1 MDKSGPKDSK
11 HWTSSLVV
19 GVDAI
24 DEDHNSLFK
33 LFNEA
38 RLIAENKDSDKL
50 LLIDLAQK
58 LLLYTK
64 SHFSREEVIMA
75 ASAYPGYDEHREIHQ
90 RFLERVQLIL
100 DETIRAEGS
109 LAEFIFALEEQFV
122 SHIKDADVG
131 LAKYTAGF
139 ENEVGHALLSIE
151 PLSLPDKINIYVVDD
166 EPQQVELM
174 IELIDV
180 AGLSAIG
187 YTSALLLIEQR
198 ISNADIILLDLNM
211 PDIDGI
217 EVMRMLYDKGCSPTF
232 ILISGFDERVLH
244 SARQFAEAKN
254 LEVATTY
261 CKPIDSRKFIEEIGT
276 LYAEKTRDIEE
287 RRDSQPARS
296 VDDGLSV
303 DELKTALKE
312 HQFVLYY
319 QPQVDIQ
326 TGELRGFEALVR
338 LQHPEQG
345 LVYPDQFIGLAEAN
359 DMMPELTHE
368 VFNLAVDNYQ
378 AFQKINGDP
387 KHQMSINVSINVSA
401 QDLDLEMP
409 ERLAELLI
417 ARDIPADLIMIE
429 LTETALRTSLSDSLD
444 ILNRL
449 RMKGFSLSID
459 DFGTG
464 YSSLVQLYKAPF
476 TELKI
481 DLQFVMRML
490 EDKEAHA
497 IVKICILLAKEL
509 KLETVAEGV
518 ESEDVLNELAI
529 LGCDIAQGYHI
540 ARPMPFAECSE
551 WYIKY
556 QQQLD
561 LDA

>member
-1 MDKSGPKDSK
+1 MDKSGPKDSR
-11 HWTSSLVV
+11 HWTPSLAV

-24 DEDHNSLFK
+24 DDDHHSLFQ

-64 SHFSREEVIMA
+64 SHFRREEVIMVA
-75 ASAYPGYDEHREIHQ
+75 AAYPRYEEHRDIHQ
-90 RFLERVQLIL
+90 RFLERVQSIL
-100 DETIRAEGS
+100 DETIQAKGS
-109 LAEFIFALEEQFV
+109 LAEFIFSLEEQFV
-122 SHIKDADVG
+122 SHIKDADLG
-131 LAKYTAGF
+131 LEKYTAGF
-139 ENEVGHALLSIE
+139 ENEIGHALLSIE
-151 PLSLPDKINIYVVDD
+151 PLSLPDSINIYVVDD

-174 IELIDV
+174 VELLDV
-180 AGLSAIG
+180 ANLSALG
-187 YTSALLLIEQR
+187 FTSAELFIKQQV
-198 ISNADIILLDLNM
+198 SNFDIILLDLNM

-217 EVMRMLYDKGCSPTF
+217 EVMRKLYDKGCSPTF

-261 CKPIDSRKFIEEIGT
+261 SKPIDSRKFIEEIAT
-276 LYAEKTRDIEE
+276 LYAEKTRDIENK
-287 RRDSQPARS
+287 RDSQPATS
-296 VDDGLSV
+296 VADGLSV
-303 DELKTALKE
+303 DALKTALKE
-312 HQFVLYY
+312 HQFVLHY
-319 QPQVDIQ
+319 QPQVDIR
-326 TGELRGFEALVR
+326 TGALRGFEALVR
-338 LQHPEQG
+338 LQHPDQG
-345 LVYPDQFIGLAEAN
+345 LVYPDQFIPLAEDN
-359 DMMPELTHE
+359 NMMSELTHE
-368 VFNLAVDNYQ
+368 VFNLAVDNYH
-378 AFQKINGDP
+378 AFQDMGGDLSH
-387 KHQMSINVSINVSA
+387 KMSINVSINVSA

-409 ERLAELLI
+409 ERLAKLLS
-417 ARDIPADLIMIE
+417 ARNIPADLIMIE
-429 LTETALRTSLSDSLD
+429 LTETAMRTSLSDSLD

-464 YSSLVQLYKAPF
+464 YSSLVQLYQAPF

-490 EDKEAHA
+490 EDKDAYA

-518 ESEDVLNELAI
+518 ENEAILKELAA

-540 ARPMPFAECSE
+540 AKPMPFSACYE
-551 WYIKY
+551 WYMQY
-556 QQQLD
+556 RQ
-561 LDA
+561 